1 MSTPIPLRRPDA
13 SVREATTDTA
23 CDNPRVSKPSTIVNL
38 RELRQSC
45 ADCALSQLCLPAS
58 IGGADLERL
67 DDIVRQRMPL
77 DRGGVLFREGSAH
90 PSLFVVRSGSLKTFV
105 SLPEGDTQILGF
117 HIAGELV
124 GLDGLAG
131 NGHQCTAEALERSS
145 LCEVPFASLSEVAAK
160 VPGLQHQLFR
170 VMSREFVREQQH
182 PVMMGRKQA
191 MSRLAI
197 FLRSLSERLRGI
209 GHDPLEL
216 NLSMSRQELANYLGL
231 VIETVS
237 RLFSRL
243 QAQGVLAV
251 DRRIVRILQPAAL
264 AALAEKSDDEGK

>member
-1 MSTPIPLRRPDA
+1 MSTLNPIP
-13 SVREATTDTA
+13 
-23 CDNPRVSKPSTIVNL
+23 PRIVNL
-38 RELRQSC
+38 HELRQSC

-58 IGGADLERL
+58 IGGTDLERL
-67 DDIVRQRMPL
+67 DAVVRQHMPL
-77 DRGGVLFREGSAH
+77 DRGETLFREGSMH

-131 NGHQCTAEALERSS
+131 NRHQCTAEALERSS
-145 LCEVPFASLSEVAAK
+145 LCEVPFALLSDVAAK
-160 VPGLQHQLFR
+160 VPGLQRQLFR
-170 VMSREFVREQQH
+170 VMSREFGREQLH

-197 FLRSLSERLRGI
+197 FLRSLSERLAGI
-209 GHDPLEL
+209 GHDPHEL
-216 NLSMSRQELANYLGL
+216 TLSMSRQELANFLGL

-243 QAQGVLAV
+243 QAQGVLLV
-251 DRRIVRILQPAAL
+251 DRRRVRILDPAAL
-264 AALAEKSDDEGK
+264 AVLAEKADDSER

>member
-1 MSTPIPLRRPDA
+1 MS
-13 SVREATTDTA
+13 S
-23 CDNPRVSKPSTIVNL
+23 PSPIVNL

-58 IGGADLERL
+58 IGGDDLERL
-67 DDIVRQRMPL
+67 DHVVKQRVPL
-77 DRGGVLFREGSAH
+77 ERGDMVFHEGAH
-90 PSLFVVRSGSLKTFV
+90 HPALYIVRSGSLKTYTT
-105 SLPEGDTQILGF
+105 LPEGDVQILGF

-131 NGHQCTAEALERSS
+131 SGFRSSAEALERSS
-145 LCEVPFASLSEVAAK
+145 LCEVPFEALSTVAAK

-170 VMSREFVREQQH
+170 VMSREFGREQLH

-197 FLRSLSERLRGI
+197 FLRSFSERLQGL
-209 GHDPLEL
+209 GHDPYQLT
-216 NLSMSRQELANYLGL
+216 LSMSRQELANYLGL

-237 RLFSRL
+237 RLFSRMQTL
-243 QAQGVLAV
+243 GVLKV
-251 DRRIVRILQPAAL
+251 DRRYVRILDPAAL
-264 AALAEKSDDEGK
+264 ATLAEKPDED